1 MIKKLHRL
9 YFILENNVLIIIRI
23 IESLKT
29 LIMRDC
35 LNAIIVLRIHLIQLV
50 FTYKCPA
57 KRWRSFKLV
66 HPFN

>member
-1 MIKKLHRL
+1 MMMIKKLHHL
-9 YFILENNVLIIIRI
+9 YFILENNVFII

-29 LIMRDC
+29 LIMRDYF
-35 LNAIIVLRIHLIQLV
+35 NAIIILRIHLIQLV

>member
-1 MIKKLHRL
+1 MMMIKKLHHL
-9 YFILENNVLIIIRI
+9 YFILENNVFII

-29 LIMRDC
+29 LIMRDYF
-35 LNAIIVLRIHLIQLV
+35 NAIIILRIHLIQLV

-57 KRWRSFKLV
+57 KRWRSFKLI